1 MDHLHDGCDE
11 LLYKVVPEEVGP
23 VVVDKVDDESL
34 DVRTVLVLVSH
45 DHQPAVA
52 QRLQL
57 PRV

>member
-34 DVRTVLVLVSH
+34 DVRAILVLVSH

>member
-1 MDHLHDGCDE
+1 MDHLHDGRDK
-11 LLYKVVPEEVGP
+11 LLHKVVPEEVGP
-23 VVVDKVDDESL
+23 VVVDKVDDQSL
-34 DVRTVLVLVSH
+34 DVRAVLVLVSH